1 MNVNTILWVAAAGS
15 SVAVVAQWVFLRS
28 RYLKGITQQ
37 RTRHQQTQQATHQQL
52 EQAKR
57 QIGHLQHE
65 LSLSKQ
71 QIARLAVKVPSPAV
85 ARARPVAVPHR
96 QRDDAAETRRSLPVD
111 GFADTLPTPQFPYDA
126 ALPQQ
131 H

>member
-1 MNVNTILWVAAAGS
+1 MNVTTILWLAGLGAS
-15 SVAVVAQWVFLRS
+15 AVIAVQWIFLRT

-37 RTRHQQTQQATHQQL
+37 RARHQQSQQTIHQQL

-57 QIGHLQHE
+57 QISHLQHE
-65 LSLSKQ
+65 LSSSKQ
-71 QIARLAVKVPSPAV
+71 QLARLAAKLPSPA
-85 ARARPVAVPHR
+85 RPRPVAVPKRSHE
-96 QRDDAAETRRSLPVD
+96 DATEDRKSLPVD
-111 GFADTLPTPQFPYDA
+111 GFADTLPTPQFPHDV

>member
-1 MNVNTILWVAAAGS
+1 MPVNTFLWLAAVLGGT
-15 SVAVVAQWVFLRS
+15 VIVLQWFFLRA
-28 RYLKGITQQ
+28 RYLNGIAQQ
-37 RTRHQQTQQATHQQL
+37 RNRHQQAQQLIHQQL
-52 EQAKR
+52 DQAKR

-71 QIARLAVKVPSPAV
+71 QIARLAAKVPAP
-85 ARARPVAVPHR
+85 ARPRPMAVPHH
-96 QRDDAAETRRSLPVD
+96 QRDEPHSTRRSLPAD
-111 GFADTLPTPQFPYDA
+111 GFADTLPTPEFPRDA

>member
-1 MNVNTILWVAAAGS
+1 MSVNTILWLAAALS
-15 SVAVVAQWVFLRS
+15 SVVIVAQWVFLRG
-28 RYLKGITQQ
+28 RYLTGITEQ
-37 RTRHQQTQQATHQQL
+37 RSRHQQAQQATYQQL

-71 QIARLAVKVPSPAV
+71 QIARLASKLPSPA
-85 ARARPVAVPHR
+85 RPRPMAVPSHHR
-96 QRDDAAETRRSLPVD
+96 DEAPDTRRSLPKD
-111 GFADTLPTPQFPYDA
+111 GFADTLPTPQFPRDA